1 MEGAERPLL
10 TAGSNMTSRE
20 QSPWLYP
27 PRSAPPLQPSGHAE
41 AEATGRGGRRSILH
55 TCPSPTNQEGST
67 ITNLMEME
75 RLVEKKDG
83 EIGSTLVES
92 CKGWVENYW

>member
-10 TAGSNMTSRE
+10 TAGSSNMTSQE

-27 PRSAPPLQPSGHAE
+27 PRSAPPLQLSGHAE

-55 TCPSPTNQEGST
+55 VRPSPTNQEGST

-75 RLVEKKDG
+75 RLVGKKR
-83 EIGSTLVES
+83 
-92 CKGWVENYW
+92 W